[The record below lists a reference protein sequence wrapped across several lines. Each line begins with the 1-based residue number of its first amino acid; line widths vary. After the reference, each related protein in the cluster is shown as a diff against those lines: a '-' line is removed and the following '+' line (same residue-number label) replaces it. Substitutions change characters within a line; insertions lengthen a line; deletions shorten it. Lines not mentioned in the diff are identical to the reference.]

1 MFLSIHRSVCF
12 RNSILKSI
20 KQPITEQMSAYPCR
34 KCKVV
39 QNGEAILCKLCNKW
53 NHINCV
59 QVNSMNYEKLKSD
72 PTLCY
77 CPQFKV
83 NLILLILSNQIPV
96 NKILS
101 FVIFLSFCQIFC
113 IIPLF
118 LYLFHVSQLSNPQT
132 LR

>member
-1 MFLSIHRSVCF
+1 MFLSIHCSVCF
-12 RNSILKSI
+12 RNSILKAI
-20 KQPITEQMSAYPCR
+20 KQPITEQMSEYPCR

-96 NKILS
+96 NKIL
-101 FVIFLSFCQIFC
+101 
-113 IIPLF
+113 
-118 LYLFHVSQLSNPQT
+118 
-132 LR
+132 